1 MKNKY
6 RITTYIVIIA
16 VCLSIIYLH
25 LLSHKSTRKAY
36 LSHAK
41 DIILE
46 SKKNF
51 LKDTVNNTIL
61 KIDELRKNK
70 HNNYKKHTENRL
82 RRLEEELDLTDEEF
96 IDFFRDKFDE
106 GSYGMWTAYLWNS
119 KSGEIL
125 YKSKESNAENPA
137 DIVDQ
142 LKTNISS
149 YKFIK
154 KGDIEGMFGVRE
166 EYIDGIVKEE
176 IGDEIR
182 NQKFVDD
189 SYMWVNEVVNYEG
202 GNDYAIR
209 RVHPNLVYTEGTYL
223 STDTKDVKGN
233 LPYLE
238 ELEGIKKNGELFLNY
253 YFKELNSFQIS
264 EKITYAKLYKD
275 YNWIIAM
282 GAHLNEINNYIRI
295 TNDEIY
301 ASSSETIIRLL
312 RYIFIVL
319 LLGFS
324 IIHLM
329 GRKRLIDSTKSLE
342 NEVNLDVLTGAY
354 SRRYGEKI
362 LKVFFKQYKSTGKNS
377 VVMMFDVDN
386 FKQINDKYGHHM
398 GDIALKEVIKTINS
412 TIRSSDQ
419 LIRWGGDEF
428 IGIFQNLEEDYITGL
443 GEKLLEKTSSLQIS
457 VRDEMISVTIS
468 MGFSIF
474 RDSDDSY
481 TDAIKRADNAM
492 YMSKEQGKNEVN
504 III

>member
-6 RITTYIVIIA
+6 RISTFMVVIV
-16 VCLSIIYLH
+16 VCLSITYLH
-25 LLSHKSTRKAY
+25 LLSHKYIQKVY
-36 LSHAK
+36 LRQTK

-46 SKKNF
+46 SKKSF

-61 KIDELRKNK
+61 KIDGLRENK
-70 HNNYKKHTENRL
+70 HNAYKKHTESRL

-96 IDFFRDKFDE
+96 IKFFRDKFDE
-106 GSYGMWTAYLWNS
+106 GSYGMWIAYLWDS

-125 YKSKESNAENPA
+125 YKSESLYVENST
-137 DIVDQ
+137 DIANK
-142 LKTNISS
+142 LKSDPSS

-154 KGDIEGMFGVRE
+154 KGNIEGIFGVRE
-166 EYIDGIVKEE
+166 EYIDQIVKEE
-176 IGDEIR
+176 IGNEIR
-182 NQKFVDD
+182 NQKFVDN
-189 SYMWVNEVVNYEG
+189 SHIWVNEVVNYEG
-202 GNDYAIR
+202 GQDYAIR
-209 RVHPNLVYTEGTYL
+209 RIHPNLIHTEGTYL
-223 STDTKDVKGN
+223 STETKDVKGN

-275 YNWIIAM
+275 YNWIIVM
-282 GAHLNEINNYIRI
+282 GTHLNEINNYIRI